1 MAWLSA
7 LIKAIL
13 EWLTAEV
20 KKDTKAG
27 DADDVPEE
35 TKKSWADRIKEQEAK
50 MAEQREK
57 DEQMRRNEMDKRREQ
72 QQKGHRLTANF
83 QKKALRFV
91 DDIEFAF
98 NSIKQHFMKTN
109 TTKFLILF
117 GSSVQNP
124 KEGFML
130 DFLRRNASGPFGLTL
145 IILLVLAFS
154 VWGIGDIFR
163 NYDVGTLARIGD
175 REVDSQEFLF
185 RYNREINRISNE
197 LERFVSNEE
206 ARDSGID
213 IQILT
218 NLLVEK
224 TLNSSADKMKLR
236 PSDKSLTERLKNTNS
251 FRNAFNQF
259 DKNVFNQVLRQN
271 GITEDLFFSM
281 ERDSIAQ
288 AQIYRA
294 LFENLNISKEFN
306 NLIHR
311 FQNEDR
317 SVEYLVLNTNTENVD
332 SYEINNQELLNYYNN
347 NKDNYKSE
355 TKRDFTLLTLLKSE
369 ISSLIEVQED
379 IIKEIYENNVS
390 DYETPEKRTYYVIP
404 FNSSEEV
411 NLALNNFKENTDI
424 NNIIVS
430 RGFSLEDVL
439 QSSLSLEEGLN
450 DAISNKAFEVD
461 KNILAGPVQG
471 PFGPTLIYVTKIESS
486 LKKTFLE
493 VKEKIE
499 QDYKSGETQDK
510 IYEIYNIIED
520 QRAAGLTFE
529 EIALENNLK
538 LSQYSSVNNNGSNF
552 NNSNIDLTLRN
563 SIIETIFDSDIGL
576 EMDPL
581 EDQNGNVVF
590 IRVDNI
596 DEERLLNFD
605 NVQKEVRSDI
615 INQRQKKELEDI
627 SFQYLDDINK
637 NINNLEQISDNLNV
651 AILKRDN
658 LSRYSFDEVFSRSA
672 IEEIFKTNV
681 NKAFRAN
688 VGIGDSIIIGLVTK
702 ISIEEQKESDI
713 EALNQRNEDNLKNEL
728 LIILSE
734 ELQKELSSEVY
745 PERLDFLFETIN
757 TQGSF

>member
-1 MAWLSA
+1 
-7 LIKAIL
+7 
-13 EWLTAEV
+13 
-20 KKDTKAG
+20 
-27 DADDVPEE
+27 
-35 TKKSWADRIKEQEAK
+35 
-50 MAEQREK
+50 
-57 DEQMRRNEMDKRREQ
+57 
-72 QQKGHRLTANF
+72 
-83 QKKALRFV
+83 
-91 DDIEFAF
+91 
-98 NSIKQHFMKTN
+98 
-109 TTKFLILF
+109 
-117 GSSVQNP
+117 
-124 KEGFML
+124 ML
-130 DFLRRNASGPFGLTL
+130 DLLRRNASGPFGLTL

-224 TLNSSADKMKLR
+224 TLNSSADEMKLR
-236 PSDKSLTERLKNTNS
+236 PSDNSLTERLKNTSS

-294 LFENLNISKEFN
+294 LFENLNISKEFS

-317 SVEYLVLNTNTENVD
+317 SVDYLVLNTNTENVD
-332 SYEINNQELLNYYNN
+332 PYEINNQELLSYYNN

-355 TKRDFTLLTLLKSE
+355 SKRDFTLLTLLKSE
-369 ISSLIEVQED
+369 ISSLIEVEEE
-379 IIKEIYENNVS
+379 IIKEIYENNLS

-411 NLALNNFKENTDI
+411 NSALNNFKENTDI

-430 RGFSLEDVL
+430 RGLSLEDVL

-499 QDYKSGETQDK
+499 QDYKSEETQDK
-510 IYEIYNIIED
+510 IYEIYNVIED

-538 LSQYSSVNNNGSNF
+538 LSQYSSVNDNGSNF
-552 NNSNIDLTLRN
+552 SNSDIDLALRN
-563 SIIETIFDSDIGL
+563 LIIETMFDSDIGL

-596 DEERLLNFD
+596 DEETILNFD
-605 NVQKEVRSDI
+605 NIQNEVRSDI
-615 INQRQKKELEDI
+615 INQRQKKDLEDI
-627 SFQYLDDINK
+627 SFQYLNDINN
-637 NINNLEQISDNLNV
+637 NINNLEQIADNLNV

-681 NKAFRAN
+681 NKAFKAN
-688 VGIGDSIIIGLVTK
+688 VGIGDSIIIGMVTK
-702 ISIEEQKESDI
+702 ISIEEQKEADI

>member
-1 MAWLSA
+1 
-7 LIKAIL
+7 
-13 EWLTAEV
+13 
-20 KKDTKAG
+20 
-27 DADDVPEE
+27 
-35 TKKSWADRIKEQEAK
+35 
-50 MAEQREK
+50 
-57 DEQMRRNEMDKRREQ
+57 
-72 QQKGHRLTANF
+72 
-83 QKKALRFV
+83 
-91 DDIEFAF
+91 
-98 NSIKQHFMKTN
+98 
-109 TTKFLILF
+109 
-117 GSSVQNP
+117 
-124 KEGFML
+124 ML
-130 DFLRRNASGPFGLTL
+130 DLLRRNASGPFGLTL

-185 RYNREINRISNE
+185 RYNREISRISNE

-236 PSDKSLTERLKNTNS
+236 PSDNSLTERLKNTNS

-294 LFENLNISKEFN
+294 LFENLNISKEFS
-306 NLIHR
+306 NLIYR

-317 SVEYLVLNTNTENVD
+317 NVEYLVLNTNTGSLD
-332 SYEINNQELLNYYNN
+332 AYEINNQELLSYYNN
-347 NKDNYKSE
+347 NKDNYISE
-355 TKRDFTLLTLLKSE
+355 SKRDFTLLTLLKSE
-369 ISSLIEVQED
+369 LNSLIKVEEG
-379 IIKEIYENNVS
+379 IIKEIYENNLS

-424 NNIIVS
+424 NNIIIS
-430 RGFSLEDVL
+430 RGLSVEDVI
-439 QSSLSLEEGLN
+439 QSSLSSEEGLN
-450 DAISNKAFEVD
+450 EAISNKAFELD
-461 KNILAGPVQG
+461 KNILAGPVPG

-486 LKKTFLE
+486 LKQTFLE

-499 QDYKSGETQDK
+499 NDYKSEETQDK
-510 IYEIYNIIED
+510 IYEIYNVIED

-552 NNSNIDLTLRN
+552 SNSNIDLTLKN

-605 NVQKEVRSDI
+605 SVQNEVRSDI

-627 SFQYLDDINK
+627 SFQHLDDINN
-637 NINNLEQISDNLNV
+637 NINSLEQIADNLNV

-681 NKAFRAN
+681 NKAFKAN
-688 VGIGDSIIIGLVTK
+688 VGIGDSIIIGMVTK
-702 ISIEEQKESDI
+702 ISIQEQKESDL

>member
-1 MAWLSA
+1 
-7 LIKAIL
+7 
-13 EWLTAEV
+13 
-20 KKDTKAG
+20 
-27 DADDVPEE
+27 
-35 TKKSWADRIKEQEAK
+35 
-50 MAEQREK
+50 
-57 DEQMRRNEMDKRREQ
+57 
-72 QQKGHRLTANF
+72 
-83 QKKALRFV
+83 
-91 DDIEFAF
+91 
-98 NSIKQHFMKTN
+98 
-109 TTKFLILF
+109 
-117 GSSVQNP
+117 
-124 KEGFML
+124 ML
-130 DFLRRNASGPFGLTL
+130 DLLRRNASGPFGLTL

-294 LFENLNISKEFN
+294 LFENLNISKEFS

-317 SVEYLVLNTNTENVD
+317 SVEYIVLNTNTENVD

-355 TKRDFTLLTLLKSE
+355 SKRDFTLLTLLKSE

-411 NLALNNFKENTDI
+411 NLALSNFKENTDI

-430 RGFSLEDVL
+430 RGLSLEDVL

-499 QDYKSGETQDK
+499 QDYKSEETQDK

-552 NNSNIDLTLRN
+552 SNSNIDLTLRN

-627 SFQYLDDINK
+627 SFQYLDDINN

-672 IEEIFKTNV
+672 VEEIFKTNV
-681 NKAFRAN
+681 NKAFKAN

-713 EALNQRNEDNLKNEL
+713 EVLNQRNEDNLKNEL

>member
-1 MAWLSA
+1 
-7 LIKAIL
+7 
-13 EWLTAEV
+13 
-20 KKDTKAG
+20 
-27 DADDVPEE
+27 
-35 TKKSWADRIKEQEAK
+35 
-50 MAEQREK
+50 
-57 DEQMRRNEMDKRREQ
+57 
-72 QQKGHRLTANF
+72 
-83 QKKALRFV
+83 
-91 DDIEFAF
+91 
-98 NSIKQHFMKTN
+98 
-109 TTKFLILF
+109 
-117 GSSVQNP
+117 
-124 KEGFML
+124 ML
-130 DFLRRNASGPFGLTL
+130 DLLRRNASGPFGLTL

-224 TLNSSADKMKLR
+224 TLNSSADEMKLR
-236 PSDKSLTERLKNTNS
+236 PSDNSLTERLKNTSS

-294 LFENLNISKEFN
+294 LFENLNISKEFS

-317 SVEYLVLNTNTENVD
+317 SVDYLVLNTNTENVD
-332 SYEINNQELLNYYNN
+332 PYEINNQELLNYYNN

-355 TKRDFTLLTLLKSE
+355 SKRDFTLLTLLKSE
-369 ISSLIEVQED
+369 ISSLIEVEEE
-379 IIKEIYENNVS
+379 IIKEIYENNLS

-411 NLALNNFKENTDI
+411 NSALNNFKENTDI

-430 RGFSLEDVL
+430 RGLSVEDVL
-439 QSSLSLEEGLN
+439 QSSISLEEGLN
-450 DAISNKAFEVD
+450 EAISNKAFEVD

-499 QDYKSGETQDK
+499 QDYKSEETQDK
-510 IYEIYNIIED
+510 IYEIYNVIED

-538 LSQYSSVNNNGSNF
+538 LSQYSSVNDNGSNF
-552 NNSNIDLTLRN
+552 SNSDIDLALRN
-563 SIIETIFDSDIGL
+563 LIIETIFDSDIGL

-596 DEERLLNFD
+596 DEETILNFD
-605 NVQKEVRSDI
+605 NVQNEVRSDI
-615 INQRQKKELEDI
+615 INQRKKKDLEDI
-627 SFQYLDDINK
+627 SFQYLNDINN
-637 NINNLEQISDNLNV
+637 NINNLEQIADNLNV

-681 NKAFRAN
+681 NKAFKAN
-688 VGIGDSIIIGLVTK
+688 VGIGDSIIIGMVTK
-702 ISIEEQKESDI
+702 ISIEEQKEADI

>member
-1 MAWLSA
+1 
-7 LIKAIL
+7 
-13 EWLTAEV
+13 
-20 KKDTKAG
+20 
-27 DADDVPEE
+27 
-35 TKKSWADRIKEQEAK
+35 
-50 MAEQREK
+50 
-57 DEQMRRNEMDKRREQ
+57 
-72 QQKGHRLTANF
+72 
-83 QKKALRFV
+83 
-91 DDIEFAF
+91 
-98 NSIKQHFMKTN
+98 
-109 TTKFLILF
+109 
-117 GSSVQNP
+117 
-124 KEGFML
+124 ML
-130 DFLRRNASGPFGLTL
+130 DLLRRNASGPFGLTL

-224 TLNSSADKMKLR
+224 TLNSSADEMKLR
-236 PSDKSLTERLKNTNS
+236 PSDNSLTERLKNTSS

-294 LFENLNISKEFN
+294 LFENLNISKEFS

-317 SVEYLVLNTNTENVD
+317 SVDYIVLNTNTENVD
-332 SYEINNQELLNYYNN
+332 PYEINNQELLNYYNN

-355 TKRDFTLLTLLKSE
+355 SKRDFTLLTLLKSE
-369 ISSLIEVQED
+369 ISSLIEVEEE
-379 IIKEIYENNVS
+379 IIKEIYENNLS

-411 NLALNNFKENTDI
+411 NSALNNFKENTDI
-424 NNIIVS
+424 SNIIVS
-430 RGFSLEDVL
+430 RGLSVEDVL
-439 QSSLSLEEGLN
+439 QSSISLEEGLN
-450 DAISNKAFEVD
+450 EAISNKAFEVD

-499 QDYKSGETQDK
+499 QDYKSEETQDK
-510 IYEIYNIIED
+510 IYEIYNVIED

-538 LSQYSSVNNNGSNF
+538 LSQYSSVNDNGSNF
-552 NNSNIDLTLRN
+552 SNSDIDLALRN
-563 SIIETIFDSDIGL
+563 LIIETIFDSDIGL

-596 DEERLLNFD
+596 DEETILNFD
-605 NVQKEVRSDI
+605 NVQNEVRSDI
-615 INQRQKKELEDI
+615 INQRQKKDLEDI
-627 SFQYLDDINK
+627 SFQYLNDINN
-637 NINNLEQISDNLNV
+637 NINNLEQIADNLNV

-681 NKAFRAN
+681 NKAFKAN
-688 VGIGDSIIIGLVTK
+688 VGIGDSIIIGMVTK
-702 ISIEEQKESDI
+702 ISIEEQKEADI

>member
-1 MAWLSA
+1 
-7 LIKAIL
+7 
-13 EWLTAEV
+13 
-20 KKDTKAG
+20 
-27 DADDVPEE
+27 
-35 TKKSWADRIKEQEAK
+35 
-50 MAEQREK
+50 
-57 DEQMRRNEMDKRREQ
+57 
-72 QQKGHRLTANF
+72 
-83 QKKALRFV
+83 
-91 DDIEFAF
+91 
-98 NSIKQHFMKTN
+98 
-109 TTKFLILF
+109 
-117 GSSVQNP
+117 
-124 KEGFML
+124 ML
-130 DFLRRNASGPFGLTL
+130 DLLRRNASGPFGLTL

-224 TLNSSADKMKLR
+224 TLNSSADEMKLR
-236 PSDKSLTERLKNTNS
+236 PSDNSLTERLKNTSS

-294 LFENLNISKEFN
+294 LFENLNISKEFS

-317 SVEYLVLNTNTENVD
+317 SVDYLVLNTNTENVD
-332 SYEINNQELLNYYNN
+332 PYEINNQELLSYYNN

-355 TKRDFTLLTLLKSE
+355 SKRDFTLLTLLKSE
-369 ISSLIEVQED
+369 ISSLIEVEEE
-379 IIKEIYENNVS
+379 IIKEIYENNLS

-411 NLALNNFKENTDI
+411 NSALNNFKENTDI
-424 NNIIVS
+424 NNIIFS
-430 RGFSLEDVL
+430 RGLSVEDVL
-439 QSSLSLEEGLN
+439 QSSISLEEGLN
-450 DAISNKAFEVD
+450 EAISNKAFEVD

-499 QDYKSGETQDK
+499 QDYKSEETQDK
-510 IYEIYNIIED
+510 IYEIYNVIED

-538 LSQYSSVNNNGSNF
+538 LSQYSSVNDNGSNF
-552 NNSNIDLTLRN
+552 SNSDIDLALRN
-563 SIIETIFDSDIGL
+563 LIIETIFDSDIGL

-596 DEERLLNFD
+596 DEETILNFD
-605 NVQKEVRSDI
+605 NVQNEVRSDI
-615 INQRQKKELEDI
+615 INQRKKKDLEDI
-627 SFQYLDDINK
+627 SFQYLNDINN
-637 NINNLEQISDNLNV
+637 NINNLEQIADNLNV

-681 NKAFRAN
+681 NKAFKAN
-688 VGIGDSIIIGLVTK
+688 VGIGDSIIIGMVTK
-702 ISIEEQKESDI
+702 ISIEEQKEADI
-713 EALNQRNEDNLKNEL
+713 EALNQRNEENLKNEL

>member
-1 MAWLSA
+1 
-7 LIKAIL
+7 
-13 EWLTAEV
+13 
-20 KKDTKAG
+20 
-27 DADDVPEE
+27 
-35 TKKSWADRIKEQEAK
+35 
-50 MAEQREK
+50 
-57 DEQMRRNEMDKRREQ
+57 
-72 QQKGHRLTANF
+72 
-83 QKKALRFV
+83 
-91 DDIEFAF
+91 
-98 NSIKQHFMKTN
+98 
-109 TTKFLILF
+109 
-117 GSSVQNP
+117 
-124 KEGFML
+124 ML
-130 DFLRRNASGPFGLTL
+130 DLLRRNASGPFGLTL

-236 PSDKSLTERLKNTNS
+236 PSDSSLTERLKNTNS

-294 LFENLNISKEFN
+294 LFENLNISKEFS

-317 SVEYLVLNTNTENVD
+317 NVEYLVLNTNTENVD

-369 ISSLIEVQED
+369 ISSLIEVEED

-430 RGFSLEDVL
+430 RGLSLEDVL

-450 DAISNKAFEVD
+450 DAISNKAFKVD

-471 PFGPTLIYVTKIESS
+471 PFGPTLIYVTNIESS
-486 LKKTFLE
+486 LKKTFFE

-499 QDYKSGETQDK
+499 QDYKSEATQDK

-529 EIALENNLK
+529 EIAVENNLK

-552 NNSNIDLTLRN
+552 SNSNIDLTLRN
-563 SIIETIFDSDIGL
+563 LILETIFDSDIGL

-605 NVQKEVRSDI
+605 NVQNEVRSDI
-615 INQRQKKELEDI
+615 INQRQKKELEDK
-627 SFQYLDDINK
+627 SLQYLDDINNK
-637 NINNLEQISDNLNV
+637 INNLEQISDNLNV

-658 LSRYSFDEVFSRSA
+658 LNRYSFDEVFSRSA

-702 ISIEEQKESDI
+702 ISIQEQKESDI
-713 EALNQRNEDNLKNEL
+713 EDLNQRNEDNLKNEL

>member
-1 MAWLSA
+1 
-7 LIKAIL
+7 
-13 EWLTAEV
+13 
-20 KKDTKAG
+20 
-27 DADDVPEE
+27 
-35 TKKSWADRIKEQEAK
+35 
-50 MAEQREK
+50 
-57 DEQMRRNEMDKRREQ
+57 
-72 QQKGHRLTANF
+72 
-83 QKKALRFV
+83 
-91 DDIEFAF
+91 
-98 NSIKQHFMKTN
+98 
-109 TTKFLILF
+109 
-117 GSSVQNP
+117 
-124 KEGFML
+124 ML
-130 DFLRRNASGPFGLTL
+130 DLLRRNASGPFGLTL

-294 LFENLNISKEFN
+294 LFENLNISKEFS

-317 SVEYLVLNTNTENVD
+317 NVEYIVLNTNTENID

-355 TKRDFTLLTLLKSE
+355 SKRDFTLLTLLKSE

-411 NLALNNFKENTDI
+411 NLALSNFKENTDI

-430 RGFSLEDVL
+430 RGLSIEDVL

-552 NNSNIDLTLRN
+552 SNSNIDLTLRN

-672 IEEIFKTNV
+672 VEEIFKTNV
-681 NKAFRAN
+681 NKAFKAN

-713 EALNQRNEDNLKNEL
+713 ETLNKRNEDNLKNEL
-728 LIILSE
+728 LIILTE

>member
-1 MAWLSA
+1 
-7 LIKAIL
+7 
-13 EWLTAEV
+13 
-20 KKDTKAG
+20 
-27 DADDVPEE
+27 
-35 TKKSWADRIKEQEAK
+35 
-50 MAEQREK
+50 
-57 DEQMRRNEMDKRREQ
+57 
-72 QQKGHRLTANF
+72 
-83 QKKALRFV
+83 
-91 DDIEFAF
+91 
-98 NSIKQHFMKTN
+98 
-109 TTKFLILF
+109 
-117 GSSVQNP
+117 
-124 KEGFML
+124 ML
-130 DFLRRNASGPFGLTL
+130 DLLRRNASGPFGLTL

-294 LFENLNISKEFN
+294 LFENLNISKEFS

-317 SVEYLVLNTNTENVD
+317 NVEYIVLNTNTENID
-332 SYEINNQELLNYYNN
+332 PYEINNQELLNYYNN

-355 TKRDFTLLTLLKSE
+355 SKRDFTLLSLLKSE
-369 ISSLIEVQED
+369 ISSLIEVEEE
-379 IIKEIYENNVS
+379 IIKEIYENNLS

-411 NLALNNFKENTDI
+411 NSALNNFKENTDI
-424 NNIIVS
+424 NNIIFS
-430 RGFSLEDVL
+430 RGLSVEDVL
-439 QSSLSLEEGLN
+439 QSSISLEEGLN
-450 DAISNKAFEVD
+450 EAISNKAFEVD

-499 QDYKSGETQDK
+499 QDYKSEETQDK
-510 IYEIYNIIED
+510 IYEIYNVIED

-538 LSQYSSVNNNGSNF
+538 LSQYSSVNDNGSNF
-552 NNSNIDLTLRN
+552 SNSGIDLALRN
-563 SIIETIFDSDIGL
+563 LIIETIFDSDIGL

-596 DEERLLNFD
+596 DEETILNFD
-605 NVQKEVRSDI
+605 NVQNEVRSDI
-615 INQRQKKELEDI
+615 INQRQKKDLEDI
-627 SFQYLDDINK
+627 SFQYLNDINN
-637 NINNLEQISDNLNV
+637 NINNLEQIADNLNV

-681 NKAFRAN
+681 NKAFKAN
-688 VGIGDSIIIGLVTK
+688 VGIGDSIIIGMVTK
-702 ISIEEQKESDI
+702 ISIEEQKEADI

>member
-1 MAWLSA
+1 
-7 LIKAIL
+7 
-13 EWLTAEV
+13 
-20 KKDTKAG
+20 
-27 DADDVPEE
+27 
-35 TKKSWADRIKEQEAK
+35 
-50 MAEQREK
+50 
-57 DEQMRRNEMDKRREQ
+57 
-72 QQKGHRLTANF
+72 
-83 QKKALRFV
+83 
-91 DDIEFAF
+91 
-98 NSIKQHFMKTN
+98 
-109 TTKFLILF
+109 
-117 GSSVQNP
+117 
-124 KEGFML
+124 ML
-130 DFLRRNASGPFGLTL
+130 DLLRRNASGPFGLTL

-224 TLNSSADKMKLR
+224 TLNSSADEMKLR
-236 PSDKSLTERLKNTNS
+236 PSDNSLTERLKNTSS

-294 LFENLNISKEFN
+294 LFENLNISKEFS

-317 SVEYLVLNTNTENVD
+317 SVDYLVLNTNTKNVD
-332 SYEINNQELLNYYNN
+332 PYEINDQELLSYYNN

-355 TKRDFTLLTLLKSE
+355 SKRDFTLLTLLKSE
-369 ISSLIEVQED
+369 ISSLIEVEEE
-379 IIKEIYENNVS
+379 IIKEIYENNLS

-411 NLALNNFKENTDI
+411 NSALNNFKENTDI
-424 NNIIVS
+424 NNIIFS
-430 RGFSLEDVL
+430 RGLSVEDVL
-439 QSSLSLEEGLN
+439 QSSISLEEGLN
-450 DAISNKAFEVD
+450 EAISNKAFEVD

-499 QDYKSGETQDK
+499 QDYKSEETQDK
-510 IYEIYNIIED
+510 IYEIYNVIED

-538 LSQYSSVNNNGSNF
+538 LSQYSSVNDNGSNF
-552 NNSNIDLTLRN
+552 SNSDIDLALRN
-563 SIIETIFDSDIGL
+563 LIIETIFDSDIGL

-596 DEERLLNFD
+596 DEETILNFD
-605 NVQKEVRSDI
+605 NVQNEVRSDI
-615 INQRQKKELEDI
+615 INQRQKKDLEDI
-627 SFQYLDDINK
+627 SFQYLNDINN
-637 NINNLEQISDNLNV
+637 NINNLEQIADNLNV

-681 NKAFRAN
+681 NKAFKAN
-688 VGIGDSIIIGLVTK
+688 VGIGDSIIIGMVTK
-702 ISIEEQKESDI
+702 ISIEEQKEADI

>member
-1 MAWLSA
+1 
-7 LIKAIL
+7 
-13 EWLTAEV
+13 
-20 KKDTKAG
+20 
-27 DADDVPEE
+27 
-35 TKKSWADRIKEQEAK
+35 
-50 MAEQREK
+50 
-57 DEQMRRNEMDKRREQ
+57 
-72 QQKGHRLTANF
+72 
-83 QKKALRFV
+83 
-91 DDIEFAF
+91 
-98 NSIKQHFMKTN
+98 
-109 TTKFLILF
+109 
-117 GSSVQNP
+117 
-124 KEGFML
+124 ML
-130 DFLRRNASGPFGLTL
+130 DLLRRNASGPFGLTL

-185 RYNREINRISNE
+185 RYNREITRISNE

-236 PSDKSLTERLKNTNS
+236 PSDNSLTERLKNTNS

-294 LFENLNISKEFN
+294 LFENLNISKEFS
-306 NLIHR
+306 NLIYR

-317 SVEYLVLNTNTENVD
+317 NVEYLVLNTNTESLD
-332 SYEINNQELLNYYNN
+332 AYEINNQELLSYYNN
-347 NKDNYKSE
+347 NKDNYISE
-355 TKRDFTLLTLLKSE
+355 SKRDFTLLTLLKSE
-369 ISSLIEVQED
+369 LNSLIKVEEG
-379 IIKEIYENNVS
+379 IIKEIYENNLS

-424 NNIIVS
+424 NNIIIS
-430 RGFSLEDVL
+430 RGLSVEDVI
-439 QSSLSLEEGLN
+439 QSSLSSEEGLN
-450 DAISNKAFEVD
+450 EAISNKAFELD
-461 KNILAGPVQG
+461 KNILAGPVPG

-486 LKKTFLE
+486 LKQTFLE

-499 QDYKSGETQDK
+499 NDYKSEETQDK
-510 IYEIYNIIED
+510 IYEIYNVIED

-552 NNSNIDLTLRN
+552 SNSNIDLTLKN

-605 NVQKEVRSDI
+605 SVQNEVRSDI

-627 SFQYLDDINK
+627 SFQHLDDINN
-637 NINNLEQISDNLNV
+637 NINSLEQIADNLNV

-681 NKAFRAN
+681 NKAFKAN
-688 VGIGDSIIIGLVTK
+688 VGIGDSIIIGMVTK
-702 ISIEEQKESDI
+702 ISIQEQKESDL

>member
-1 MAWLSA
+1 
-7 LIKAIL
+7 
-13 EWLTAEV
+13 
-20 KKDTKAG
+20 
-27 DADDVPEE
+27 
-35 TKKSWADRIKEQEAK
+35 
-50 MAEQREK
+50 
-57 DEQMRRNEMDKRREQ
+57 
-72 QQKGHRLTANF
+72 
-83 QKKALRFV
+83 
-91 DDIEFAF
+91 
-98 NSIKQHFMKTN
+98 
-109 TTKFLILF
+109 
-117 GSSVQNP
+117 
-124 KEGFML
+124 ML
-130 DFLRRNASGPFGLTL
+130 DLLRRNASGPFGLTL

-224 TLNSSADKMKLR
+224 TLNSSADEMKLR
-236 PSDKSLTERLKNTNS
+236 PSDNSLTERLKNTSS

-294 LFENLNISKEFN
+294 LFENLNISKEFS

-317 SVEYLVLNTNTENVD
+317 SVDYLVLNTNTENVD
-332 SYEINNQELLNYYNN
+332 PYEINNQELLSYYNS

-355 TKRDFTLLTLLKSE
+355 SKRDFTLLTLLKSE
-369 ISSLIEVQED
+369 ISSLIEVEEE
-379 IIKEIYENNVS
+379 IIKEIYENNLS

-411 NLALNNFKENTDI
+411 NSALNNFKENTDI

-430 RGFSLEDVL
+430 RGLSVEDVL
-439 QSSLSLEEGLN
+439 QSSISLEEGLN
-450 DAISNKAFEVD
+450 EAISNKAFEVD

-499 QDYKSGETQDK
+499 QDYKSEETQDK

-538 LSQYSSVNNNGSNF
+538 LSQYSSVNDNGSNF
-552 NNSNIDLTLRN
+552 SNSDIDLALRN
-563 SIIETIFDSDIGL
+563 LIIETIFDSDIGL

-596 DEERLLNFD
+596 DEETILNFD
-605 NVQKEVRSDI
+605 NVQNEVRSDI
-615 INQRQKKELEDI
+615 INQRQKKDLEDI
-627 SFQYLDDINK
+627 SFQYLNDINN
-637 NINNLEQISDNLNV
+637 NINNLEQIADNLNV

-681 NKAFRAN
+681 NKAFKAN
-688 VGIGDSIIIGLVTK
+688 VGIGDSIIIGMVTK
-702 ISIEEQKESDI
+702 ISIEEQKEADI

>member
-1 MAWLSA
+1 
-7 LIKAIL
+7 
-13 EWLTAEV
+13 
-20 KKDTKAG
+20 
-27 DADDVPEE
+27 
-35 TKKSWADRIKEQEAK
+35 
-50 MAEQREK
+50 
-57 DEQMRRNEMDKRREQ
+57 
-72 QQKGHRLTANF
+72 
-83 QKKALRFV
+83 
-91 DDIEFAF
+91 
-98 NSIKQHFMKTN
+98 
-109 TTKFLILF
+109 
-117 GSSVQNP
+117 
-124 KEGFML
+124 ML
-130 DFLRRNASGPFGLTL
+130 DLLRRNASGPFGLTL

-197 LERFVSNEE
+197 LERFVSTEE

-236 PSDKSLTERLKNTNS
+236 PSDNSLTERLKNTNS

-271 GITEDLFFSM
+271 GITEDLFFTM

-294 LFENLNISKEFN
+294 LFENLNISKEFS

-317 SVEYLVLNTNTENVD
+317 SVEYIVLNTNTENVD

-355 TKRDFTLLTLLKSE
+355 SKRDFTLLTLLKSE

-411 NLALNNFKENTDI
+411 NLALSNFKENTDI

-430 RGFSLEDVL
+430 RGLSLEDVL

-499 QDYKSGETQDK
+499 QDYKSEETQDK

-552 NNSNIDLTLRN
+552 SNSNIDLTLRN

-627 SFQYLDDINK
+627 SFQYLDDINN

-672 IEEIFKTNV
+672 VEEIFKTNV
-681 NKAFRAN
+681 NKAFKAN

>member
-1 MAWLSA
+1 
-7 LIKAIL
+7 
-13 EWLTAEV
+13 
-20 KKDTKAG
+20 
-27 DADDVPEE
+27 
-35 TKKSWADRIKEQEAK
+35 
-50 MAEQREK
+50 
-57 DEQMRRNEMDKRREQ
+57 
-72 QQKGHRLTANF
+72 
-83 QKKALRFV
+83 
-91 DDIEFAF
+91 
-98 NSIKQHFMKTN
+98 
-109 TTKFLILF
+109 
-117 GSSVQNP
+117 
-124 KEGFML
+124 ML
-130 DFLRRNASGPFGLTL
+130 DLLRRNASGPFGLTL

-271 GITEDLFFSM
+271 GITEDLFFTM

-294 LFENLNISKEFN
+294 LFENLNISKEFS

-355 TKRDFTLLTLLKSE
+355 SKRDFTLLTLLKSE

-411 NLALNNFKENTDI
+411 NLALSNFKENTDI

-430 RGFSLEDVL
+430 RGLSLEDVL

-499 QDYKSGETQDK
+499 QDYKSEETQDK

-552 NNSNIDLTLRN
+552 SNSNIDLTLRN

-627 SFQYLDDINK
+627 SFQYIDDINN

-672 IEEIFKTNV
+672 VEEIFKTNV
-681 NKAFRAN
+681 NKAFKAN

>member
-1 MAWLSA
+1 
-7 LIKAIL
+7 
-13 EWLTAEV
+13 
-20 KKDTKAG
+20 
-27 DADDVPEE
+27 
-35 TKKSWADRIKEQEAK
+35 
-50 MAEQREK
+50 
-57 DEQMRRNEMDKRREQ
+57 
-72 QQKGHRLTANF
+72 
-83 QKKALRFV
+83 
-91 DDIEFAF
+91 
-98 NSIKQHFMKTN
+98 
-109 TTKFLILF
+109 
-117 GSSVQNP
+117 
-124 KEGFML
+124 ML
-130 DFLRRNASGPFGLTL
+130 DLLRRNASGPFGLTL

-224 TLNSSADKMKLR
+224 TLNSSADEMKLR
-236 PSDKSLTERLKNTNS
+236 PSDNSLTERLKNTSS

-294 LFENLNISKEFN
+294 LFENLNISKEFS

-317 SVEYLVLNTNTENVD
+317 SVDYLVLNTNTENVD
-332 SYEINNQELLNYYNN
+332 PYEINNQELLSYYNN

-355 TKRDFTLLTLLKSE
+355 SKRDFTLLTLLKSE
-369 ISSLIEVQED
+369 ISSLIEVEEE
-379 IIKEIYENNVS
+379 IIKEIYENNLS

-411 NLALNNFKENTDI
+411 NSALNNFKENTDI
-424 NNIIVS
+424 SNIIVS
-430 RGFSLEDVL
+430 RGLSVEDVL
-439 QSSLSLEEGLN
+439 QSSISLEEGLN
-450 DAISNKAFEVD
+450 EAISNKAFEVD

-499 QDYKSGETQDK
+499 QDYKSEETQDK
-510 IYEIYNIIED
+510 IYEIYNVIED

-538 LSQYSSVNNNGSNF
+538 LSQYSSVNDNGSNF
-552 NNSNIDLTLRN
+552 SNSDIDLALRN
-563 SIIETIFDSDIGL
+563 LIIETIFDSDIGL

-596 DEERLLNFD
+596 DEETILNFD
-605 NVQKEVRSDI
+605 NVQNEVRSDI
-615 INQRQKKELEDI
+615 INQRQKKDLEDI
-627 SFQYLDDINK
+627 SFQYLNDINN
-637 NINNLEQISDNLNV
+637 NINNLEQIADNLNV

-681 NKAFRAN
+681 NKAFKAN
-688 VGIGDSIIIGLVTK
+688 VGIGDSIIIGMVTK
-702 ISIEEQKESDI
+702 ISIEEQKEADI
-713 EALNQRNEDNLKNEL
+713 EALNQRNEENLKNEL

>member
-1 MAWLSA
+1 
-7 LIKAIL
+7 
-13 EWLTAEV
+13 
-20 KKDTKAG
+20 
-27 DADDVPEE
+27 
-35 TKKSWADRIKEQEAK
+35 
-50 MAEQREK
+50 
-57 DEQMRRNEMDKRREQ
+57 
-72 QQKGHRLTANF
+72 
-83 QKKALRFV
+83 
-91 DDIEFAF
+91 
-98 NSIKQHFMKTN
+98 
-109 TTKFLILF
+109 
-117 GSSVQNP
+117 
-124 KEGFML
+124 ML
-130 DFLRRNASGPFGLTL
+130 DLLRRNASGPFGLTL

-224 TLNSSADKMKLR
+224 TLNSSADEMKLR
-236 PSDKSLTERLKNTNS
+236 PSDNSLTERLKNTSS

-294 LFENLNISKEFN
+294 LFENLNISKEFS

-317 SVEYLVLNTNTENVD
+317 SVDYLVLNTNTENVD
-332 SYEINNQELLNYYNN
+332 PYEINNQELLSYYNN

-355 TKRDFTLLTLLKSE
+355 SKRDFTLLTLLKSE
-369 ISSLIEVQED
+369 ISSLIEVEEE
-379 IIKEIYENNVS
+379 IIKEIYENNLS

-411 NLALNNFKENTDI
+411 NSALNNFKENTDI
-424 NNIIVS
+424 SNIIVS
-430 RGFSLEDVL
+430 RGLSVEDVL
-439 QSSLSLEEGLN
+439 QSSISLEEGLN
-450 DAISNKAFEVD
+450 EAISNKAFEVD

-499 QDYKSGETQDK
+499 QDYKSEETQDK
-510 IYEIYNIIED
+510 IYEIYNVIED

-538 LSQYSSVNNNGSNF
+538 LSQYSSVNDNGSNF
-552 NNSNIDLTLRN
+552 SNSDIDLALRN
-563 SIIETIFDSDIGL
+563 LIIETIFDSDIGL

-596 DEERLLNFD
+596 DEETILNFD
-605 NVQKEVRSDI
+605 NVQNEVRSDI
-615 INQRQKKELEDI
+615 INQRQKKDLEDI
-627 SFQYLDDINK
+627 SFQYLNDINN
-637 NINNLEQISDNLNV
+637 NINNLEQIADNLNV

-681 NKAFRAN
+681 NKAFKAN
-688 VGIGDSIIIGLVTK
+688 VGIGDSIIIGMVTK
-702 ISIEEQKESDI
+702 ISIEEQKEADI

-728 LIILSE
+728 LIILTE

>member
-1 MAWLSA
+1 
-7 LIKAIL
+7 
-13 EWLTAEV
+13 
-20 KKDTKAG
+20 
-27 DADDVPEE
+27 
-35 TKKSWADRIKEQEAK
+35 
-50 MAEQREK
+50 
-57 DEQMRRNEMDKRREQ
+57 
-72 QQKGHRLTANF
+72 
-83 QKKALRFV
+83 
-91 DDIEFAF
+91 
-98 NSIKQHFMKTN
+98 
-109 TTKFLILF
+109 
-117 GSSVQNP
+117 
-124 KEGFML
+124 ML
-130 DFLRRNASGPFGLTL
+130 DLLRRNASGPFGLTL

-236 PSDKSLTERLKNTNS
+236 PSDNSLTERLKNTNS

-294 LFENLNISKEFN
+294 LFENLNISKEFS

-317 SVEYLVLNTNTENVD
+317 SVEYIVLNTNTENVD

-355 TKRDFTLLTLLKSE
+355 SKRDFTLLTLLKAE

-411 NLALNNFKENTDI
+411 NLALSNFKENTDI

-430 RGFSLEDVL
+430 RGLSLEDVL

-450 DAISNKAFEVD
+450 DVISNKAFEVD

-499 QDYKSGETQDK
+499 QDYKSEETQDK

-552 NNSNIDLTLRN
+552 SNSNIDLTLRN

-627 SFQYLDDINK
+627 SFQYIDDINN

-672 IEEIFKTNV
+672 VEEIFKTNV
-681 NKAFRAN
+681 NKAFKAN

-728 LIILSE
+728 LIILTE

>member
-1 MAWLSA
+1 
-7 LIKAIL
+7 
-13 EWLTAEV
+13 
-20 KKDTKAG
+20 
-27 DADDVPEE
+27 
-35 TKKSWADRIKEQEAK
+35 
-50 MAEQREK
+50 
-57 DEQMRRNEMDKRREQ
+57 
-72 QQKGHRLTANF
+72 
-83 QKKALRFV
+83 
-91 DDIEFAF
+91 
-98 NSIKQHFMKTN
+98 
-109 TTKFLILF
+109 
-117 GSSVQNP
+117 
-124 KEGFML
+124 ML
-130 DFLRRNASGPFGLTL
+130 DLLRRNASGPFGLTL

-294 LFENLNISKEFN
+294 LFENLNISKEFS

-317 SVEYLVLNTNTENVD
+317 NAEYIVLNTNTENVD

-355 TKRDFTLLTLLKSE
+355 SKRDFTLLTLLKSE

-411 NLALNNFKENTDI
+411 NLALSNFKENTDI

-430 RGFSLEDVL
+430 RGLLIEDVL

-538 LSQYSSVNNNGSNF
+538 LSQYSSVNDNGSNF
-552 NNSNIDLTLRN
+552 SNSDIDLALRN
-563 SIIETIFDSDIGL
+563 LIIETIFDSDIGL

-596 DEERLLNFD
+596 DEETILNFD
-605 NVQKEVRSDI
+605 NVQNEVRSDI
-615 INQRQKKELEDI
+615 INQRQKKDLEDI
-627 SFQYLDDINK
+627 SFQYLNDINN
-637 NINNLEQISDNLNV
+637 NINNLEQIADNLNV

-681 NKAFRAN
+681 NKAFKAN
-688 VGIGDSIIIGLVTK
+688 VGIGDSIIIGMVTK
-702 ISIEEQKESDI
+702 ISIEEQKEADI

>member
-1 MAWLSA
+1 
-7 LIKAIL
+7 
-13 EWLTAEV
+13 
-20 KKDTKAG
+20 
-27 DADDVPEE
+27 
-35 TKKSWADRIKEQEAK
+35 
-50 MAEQREK
+50 
-57 DEQMRRNEMDKRREQ
+57 
-72 QQKGHRLTANF
+72 
-83 QKKALRFV
+83 
-91 DDIEFAF
+91 
-98 NSIKQHFMKTN
+98 
-109 TTKFLILF
+109 
-117 GSSVQNP
+117 
-124 KEGFML
+124 ML
-130 DFLRRNASGPFGLTL
+130 DLLRRNASGPFGLTL

-175 REVDSQEFLF
+175 RELDSQEFLF

-224 TLNSSADKMKLR
+224 TLNSSADEMKLR
-236 PSDKSLTERLKNTNS
+236 PSDNSLTERLKNTSS

-294 LFENLNISKEFN
+294 LFENLNISKEFS

-317 SVEYLVLNTNTENVD
+317 SVDYLVLNTNTENVD
-332 SYEINNQELLNYYNN
+332 PYEINNQELLSYYNN

-355 TKRDFTLLTLLKSE
+355 SKRDFTLLTLLKSE
-369 ISSLIEVQED
+369 ISSLIEVEEE
-379 IIKEIYENNVS
+379 IIKEIYENNLS

-404 FNSSEEV
+404 FNSSEEA
-411 NLALNNFKENTDI
+411 NSALNNFKENTDI

-430 RGFSLEDVL
+430 RGLSVEDVL
-439 QSSLSLEEGLN
+439 QSSISLEEGLN
-450 DAISNKAFEVD
+450 EAISNKAFEVD
-461 KNILAGPVQG
+461 KNTLAGPVQG

-499 QDYKSGETQDK
+499 QDYKSEETQDK
-510 IYEIYNIIED
+510 IYEIYNVIED

-538 LSQYSSVNNNGSNF
+538 LSQYSSVNDNGSNF
-552 NNSNIDLTLRN
+552 SNSDIDLALRN
-563 SIIETIFDSDIGL
+563 LIIETIFDSDIGL

-590 IRVDNI
+590 IRIDNI
-596 DEERLLNFD
+596 DEETILNFD
-605 NVQKEVRSDI
+605 NVQNEVRSDI
-615 INQRQKKELEDI
+615 INQRQKKDLEDI
-627 SFQYLDDINK
+627 SFQYLNNINN
-637 NINNLEQISDNLNV
+637 NINNLEQIADNLNV

-681 NKAFRAN
+681 NKAFKAN
-688 VGIGDSIIIGLVTK
+688 VGIGDSIIIGIVTK
-702 ISIEEQKESDI
+702 ISIEEQKEADI

>member
-1 MAWLSA
+1 
-7 LIKAIL
+7 
-13 EWLTAEV
+13 
-20 KKDTKAG
+20 
-27 DADDVPEE
+27 
-35 TKKSWADRIKEQEAK
+35 
-50 MAEQREK
+50 
-57 DEQMRRNEMDKRREQ
+57 
-72 QQKGHRLTANF
+72 
-83 QKKALRFV
+83 
-91 DDIEFAF
+91 
-98 NSIKQHFMKTN
+98 
-109 TTKFLILF
+109 
-117 GSSVQNP
+117 
-124 KEGFML
+124 ML
-130 DFLRRNASGPFGLTL
+130 DLLRRNASGPFGLTL

-294 LFENLNISKEFN
+294 LFENLNISKEFS

-317 SVEYLVLNTNTENVD
+317 NVEYIVLNTNTENID

-355 TKRDFTLLTLLKSE
+355 SKRDFTLLTLLKSE

-411 NLALNNFKENTDI
+411 NLALSNFKENTDI

-430 RGFSLEDVL
+430 RGLSIEDVL

-552 NNSNIDLTLRN
+552 SNPNIDLTLRN

-672 IEEIFKTNV
+672 VEEIFKTNV
-681 NKAFRAN
+681 NKAFKAN

-713 EALNQRNEDNLKNEL
+713 ETLNKRNEDNLKNEL
-728 LIILSE
+728 LIILTE

>member
-1 MAWLSA
+1 
-7 LIKAIL
+7 
-13 EWLTAEV
+13 
-20 KKDTKAG
+20 
-27 DADDVPEE
+27 
-35 TKKSWADRIKEQEAK
+35 
-50 MAEQREK
+50 
-57 DEQMRRNEMDKRREQ
+57 
-72 QQKGHRLTANF
+72 
-83 QKKALRFV
+83 
-91 DDIEFAF
+91 
-98 NSIKQHFMKTN
+98 
-109 TTKFLILF
+109 
-117 GSSVQNP
+117 
-124 KEGFML
+124 ML
-130 DFLRRNASGPFGLTL
+130 DLLRRNASGPFGLTL

-294 LFENLNISKEFN
+294 LFENLNISKEFS

-317 SVEYLVLNTNTENVD
+317 SVDYLVLNTNTENVD
-332 SYEINNQELLNYYNN
+332 PYEINNQELLSYYNN

-355 TKRDFTLLTLLKSE
+355 SKRDFTLLTLLKSE
-369 ISSLIEVQED
+369 ISSLIEVEEE
-379 IIKEIYENNVS
+379 IIKEIYENNLS

-411 NLALNNFKENTDI
+411 NSALNNFKENTDI

-430 RGFSLEDVL
+430 RGLSVEDVL
-439 QSSLSLEEGLN
+439 QSSISLEEGLN
-450 DAISNKAFEVD
+450 EAISNKAFEVD

-499 QDYKSGETQDK
+499 QDYKSEETQDK
-510 IYEIYNIIED
+510 IYEIYNVIED

-538 LSQYSSVNNNGSNF
+538 LSQYSSVNDNGSNF
-552 NNSNIDLTLRN
+552 SNSDIDLALRN
-563 SIIETIFDSDIGL
+563 LIIETIFDSDIGL

-596 DEERLLNFD
+596 DEETILNFD
-605 NVQKEVRSDI
+605 NVQNEVRSDI
-615 INQRQKKELEDI
+615 INQRQKKDLEDI
-627 SFQYLDDINK
+627 SFQYLNDINN
-637 NINNLEQISDNLNV
+637 NINNLEQIADNLNV

-681 NKAFRAN
+681 NKAFKAN

-713 EALNQRNEDNLKNEL
+713 ETLNKRNEDNLKNEL
-728 LIILSE
+728 LIILTE

>member
-1 MAWLSA
+1 
-7 LIKAIL
+7 
-13 EWLTAEV
+13 
-20 KKDTKAG
+20 
-27 DADDVPEE
+27 
-35 TKKSWADRIKEQEAK
+35 
-50 MAEQREK
+50 
-57 DEQMRRNEMDKRREQ
+57 
-72 QQKGHRLTANF
+72 
-83 QKKALRFV
+83 
-91 DDIEFAF
+91 
-98 NSIKQHFMKTN
+98 
-109 TTKFLILF
+109 
-117 GSSVQNP
+117 
-124 KEGFML
+124 ML
-130 DFLRRNASGPFGLTL
+130 DLLRRNASGPFGLTL

-213 IQILT
+213 IQILS

-224 TLNSSADKMKLR
+224 TLNSSADRMKLR
-236 PSDKSLTERLKNTNS
+236 PSDNSLTERLKNTNS

-288 AQIYRA
+288 TQIYRA
-294 LFENLNISKEFN
+294 LFENLNISKEFS
-306 NLIHR
+306 NLIYK

-317 SVEYLVLNTNTENVD
+317 NVEYLVLNTTSENED
-332 SYEINNQELLNYYNN
+332 SYEINNEELLNYYNN

-355 TKRDFTLLTLLKSE
+355 SKRDFTLISLLKSE
-369 ISSLIEVQED
+369 LSSLIEVEEE
-379 IIKEIYENNVS
+379 IIKEIYENNLG

-411 NLALNNFKENTDI
+411 NLALNNFEENTDI
-424 NNIIVS
+424 NNILVS
-430 RGFSLEDVL
+430 RGLSVEDVL

-450 DAISNKAFEVD
+450 EDISNKAFEVD
-461 KNILAGPVQG
+461 KNILTGPVPG

-486 LKKTFLE
+486 FKKTFLE

-499 QDYKSGETQDK
+499 QDYKSEETQDK
-510 IYEIYNIIED
+510 IYEVYNVIED
-520 QRAAGLTFE
+520 QRAEGLTFE
-529 EIALENNLK
+529 EIAIENKLK

-552 NNSNIDLTLRN
+552 SNSNIDLTLRN

-581 EDQNGNVVF
+581 EDQNGNVIF
-590 IRVDNI
+590 IRIDNV
-596 DEERLLNFD
+596 DEERFLDFD
-605 NVQKEVRSDI
+605 SVQNEVRSDI

-627 SFQYLDDINK
+627 SLQYLNDIN
-637 NINNLEQISDNLNV
+637 NNNNNLEQISDNLNV
-651 AILKRDN
+651 AILTRNN

-672 IEEIFKTNV
+672 MQEIFKTKL
-681 NKAFRAN
+681 NKPFKAN

-702 ISIEEQKESDI
+702 ISIREQKEVDI
-713 EALNQRNEDNLKNEL
+713 ENLNQQNEDNLKNEL
-728 LIILSE
+728 LFTLSE

-757 TQGSF
+757 AQGSF

>member
-1 MAWLSA
+1 
-7 LIKAIL
+7 
-13 EWLTAEV
+13 
-20 KKDTKAG
+20 
-27 DADDVPEE
+27 
-35 TKKSWADRIKEQEAK
+35 
-50 MAEQREK
+50 
-57 DEQMRRNEMDKRREQ
+57 
-72 QQKGHRLTANF
+72 
-83 QKKALRFV
+83 
-91 DDIEFAF
+91 
-98 NSIKQHFMKTN
+98 
-109 TTKFLILF
+109 
-117 GSSVQNP
+117 
-124 KEGFML
+124 ML
-130 DFLRRNASGPFGLTL
+130 DLLRRNASGPFGLTL

-224 TLNSSADKMKLR
+224 TLNSSADEMKLR
-236 PSDKSLTERLKNTNS
+236 PSDNSLTERLKNTSS

-294 LFENLNISKEFN
+294 LFENLNISKEFS

-317 SVEYLVLNTNTENVD
+317 SVDYLVLNTNTENVD
-332 SYEINNQELLNYYNN
+332 PYEINNQELLSYYNN

-355 TKRDFTLLTLLKSE
+355 SKRDFTLLTLLKSE
-369 ISSLIEVQED
+369 ISSLIEVEEE
-379 IIKEIYENNVS
+379 IIKEIYENNLS

-411 NLALNNFKENTDI
+411 NSALNNFKENTDI

-430 RGFSLEDVL
+430 RGLSIEDVL
-439 QSSLSLEEGLN
+439 QSSISLEEGLN
-450 DAISNKAFEVD
+450 EAISNKAFEVD

-493 VKEKIE
+493 VYEKIE
-499 QDYKSGETQDK
+499 QDYKSEETQDK
-510 IYEIYNIIED
+510 IYEIYNVIED

-538 LSQYSSVNNNGSNF
+538 LSQYSSVNDNGSNF
-552 NNSNIDLTLRN
+552 SNSDIDLALRN
-563 SIIETIFDSDIGL
+563 LIIETIFDSDIGL

-596 DEERLLNFD
+596 DEETILNFD
-605 NVQKEVRSDI
+605 NVQNEVRSDI
-615 INQRQKKELEDI
+615 INQRQKKDLEDI
-627 SFQYLDDINK
+627 SFQYLNDINN
-637 NINNLEQISDNLNV
+637 NINNLEQIADNLNV

-681 NKAFRAN
+681 NKAFKAN
-688 VGIGDSIIIGLVTK
+688 VGIGDSIIIGMVTK
-702 ISIEEQKESDI
+702 ISIEEQKEADI

>member
-1 MAWLSA
+1 
-7 LIKAIL
+7 
-13 EWLTAEV
+13 
-20 KKDTKAG
+20 
-27 DADDVPEE
+27 
-35 TKKSWADRIKEQEAK
+35 
-50 MAEQREK
+50 
-57 DEQMRRNEMDKRREQ
+57 
-72 QQKGHRLTANF
+72 
-83 QKKALRFV
+83 
-91 DDIEFAF
+91 
-98 NSIKQHFMKTN
+98 
-109 TTKFLILF
+109 
-117 GSSVQNP
+117 
-124 KEGFML
+124 ML
-130 DFLRRNASGPFGLTL
+130 DLLRRNASGPFGLTL

-224 TLNSSADKMKLR
+224 TLNSSADEMKLR
-236 PSDKSLTERLKNTNS
+236 PSDNSLTERLKNTSS

-294 LFENLNISKEFN
+294 LFENLNISKEFS

-317 SVEYLVLNTNTENVD
+317 SVDYLVLNTNTENVD
-332 SYEINNQELLNYYNN
+332 PYEINNQELLSYYNN

-355 TKRDFTLLTLLKSE
+355 SKRDFTLLTLLKSE
-369 ISSLIEVQED
+369 ISSLIEVEEE
-379 IIKEIYENNVS
+379 IIKEIYENNLS

-411 NLALNNFKENTDI
+411 NSALNNFKENTDI
-424 NNIIVS
+424 NNIIFS
-430 RGFSLEDVL
+430 RGLSVEDVL
-439 QSSLSLEEGLN
+439 QSSISLEEGLN
-450 DAISNKAFEVD
+450 EAISNKAFEVD

-510 IYEIYNIIED
+510 IYEIYNVIED

-538 LSQYSSVNNNGSNF
+538 LSQYSSVNDNGSNF
-552 NNSNIDLTLRN
+552 SNSDIDLALRN
-563 SIIETIFDSDIGL
+563 LIIETIFDSDIGL

-596 DEERLLNFD
+596 DEETILNFD
-605 NVQKEVRSDI
+605 NVQNEVRSDI
-615 INQRQKKELEDI
+615 INQRQKKDLEDI
-627 SFQYLDDINK
+627 SFQYLNDINN
-637 NINNLEQISDNLNV
+637 NINNLEQIADNLNV

-672 IEEIFKTNV
+672 VEEIFKTNV
-681 NKAFRAN
+681 NKAFKAN
-688 VGIGDSIIIGLVTK
+688 VGIGDSIIIGMVTK
-702 ISIEEQKESDI
+702 ISIEEQKEADI

>member
-1 MAWLSA
+1 
-7 LIKAIL
+7 
-13 EWLTAEV
+13 
-20 KKDTKAG
+20 
-27 DADDVPEE
+27 
-35 TKKSWADRIKEQEAK
+35 
-50 MAEQREK
+50 
-57 DEQMRRNEMDKRREQ
+57 
-72 QQKGHRLTANF
+72 
-83 QKKALRFV
+83 
-91 DDIEFAF
+91 
-98 NSIKQHFMKTN
+98 
-109 TTKFLILF
+109 
-117 GSSVQNP
+117 
-124 KEGFML
+124 ML
-130 DFLRRNASGPFGLTL
+130 DLLRRNASGPFGLTL

-294 LFENLNISKEFN
+294 LFENLNISKEFS

-317 SVEYLVLNTNTENVD
+317 SVDYLVLNTNTENVD
-332 SYEINNQELLNYYNN
+332 PYEINNQELLNYYNN

-355 TKRDFTLLTLLKSE
+355 SKRDFTLLTLLKSE

-411 NLALNNFKENTDI
+411 NLALSNFKENTDI

-430 RGFSLEDVL
+430 RGLSIEDVL

-552 NNSNIDLTLRN
+552 SNSNIDLTLRN

-672 IEEIFKTNV
+672 VEEIFKTNV
-681 NKAFRAN
+681 NKAFKAN

-702 ISIEEQKESDI
+702 ISVEEQKESDI
-713 EALNQRNEDNLKNEL
+713 ETLNKRNEDNLKNEL
-728 LIILSE
+728 LIILTE

>member
-1 MAWLSA
+1 
-7 LIKAIL
+7 
-13 EWLTAEV
+13 
-20 KKDTKAG
+20 
-27 DADDVPEE
+27 
-35 TKKSWADRIKEQEAK
+35 
-50 MAEQREK
+50 
-57 DEQMRRNEMDKRREQ
+57 
-72 QQKGHRLTANF
+72 
-83 QKKALRFV
+83 
-91 DDIEFAF
+91 
-98 NSIKQHFMKTN
+98 
-109 TTKFLILF
+109 
-117 GSSVQNP
+117 
-124 KEGFML
+124 ML
-130 DFLRRNASGPFGLTL
+130 DLLRRNASGPFGLTL

-224 TLNSSADKMKLR
+224 TLNSSADEMKLR
-236 PSDKSLTERLKNTNS
+236 PSDNSLTERLKNTSS

-294 LFENLNISKEFN
+294 LFENLNISKEFS

-317 SVEYLVLNTNTENVD
+317 SVDYLVLNTNTKNVD
-332 SYEINNQELLNYYNN
+332 PYEINNQELLSYYNN

-355 TKRDFTLLTLLKSE
+355 SKRDFTLLTLLKSE
-369 ISSLIEVQED
+369 ISSLIEVEEE
-379 IIKEIYENNVS
+379 IIKEIYENNLS

-411 NLALNNFKENTDI
+411 NSALNNFKENTDI

-430 RGFSLEDVL
+430 RGLSVEDVL
-439 QSSLSLEEGLN
+439 QSSISLEEGLN
-450 DAISNKAFEVD
+450 EAISNKAFEVD

-499 QDYKSGETQDK
+499 QDYKSEETQDK
-510 IYEIYNIIED
+510 IYEIYNVIED

-538 LSQYSSVNNNGSNF
+538 LSQYSSVNDNGSNF
-552 NNSNIDLTLRN
+552 SNSDIDLALRN
-563 SIIETIFDSDIGL
+563 LIIETIFDSDIGL

-596 DEERLLNFD
+596 DEETILNFD
-605 NVQKEVRSDI
+605 NVQNEVRSDI
-615 INQRQKKELEDI
+615 INQRKKKDLEDI
-627 SFQYLDDINK
+627 SFQYLNDINN
-637 NINNLEQISDNLNV
+637 NINNLEQIADNLNV

-681 NKAFRAN
+681 NKAFKAN
-688 VGIGDSIIIGLVTK
+688 VGIGDSIIIGMVTK
-702 ISIEEQKESDI
+702 ISIEEQKEADI

>member
-1 MAWLSA
+1 
-7 LIKAIL
+7 
-13 EWLTAEV
+13 
-20 KKDTKAG
+20 
-27 DADDVPEE
+27 
-35 TKKSWADRIKEQEAK
+35 
-50 MAEQREK
+50 
-57 DEQMRRNEMDKRREQ
+57 
-72 QQKGHRLTANF
+72 
-83 QKKALRFV
+83 
-91 DDIEFAF
+91 
-98 NSIKQHFMKTN
+98 
-109 TTKFLILF
+109 
-117 GSSVQNP
+117 
-124 KEGFML
+124 ML
-130 DFLRRNASGPFGLTL
+130 DLLRRNASGPFGLTL

-185 RYNREINRISNE
+185 RYNREISRISNE

-236 PSDKSLTERLKNTNS
+236 PSDNSLTERLKNTNS

-294 LFENLNISKEFN
+294 LFENLNISKEFS
-306 NLIHR
+306 NLIYR

-317 SVEYLVLNTNTENVD
+317 NVEYLVLNINTESLD
-332 SYEINNQELLNYYNN
+332 AYEINNQELLSYYNN
-347 NKDNYKSE
+347 NKDNYISE
-355 TKRDFTLLTLLKSE
+355 SKRDFTLLTLLKSE
-369 ISSLIEVQED
+369 LNSLIKVEEG
-379 IIKEIYENNVS
+379 IIKEIYENNLS

-424 NNIIVS
+424 NNIIIS
-430 RGFSLEDVL
+430 RGLSVEDVI
-439 QSSLSLEEGLN
+439 QSSLSSEEGLN
-450 DAISNKAFEVD
+450 EAISNKAFELD
-461 KNILAGPVQG
+461 KNILAGPVPG

-486 LKKTFLE
+486 LKQTFLE

-499 QDYKSGETQDK
+499 NDYKSEETQDK
-510 IYEIYNIIED
+510 IYEIYNVIED

-552 NNSNIDLTLRN
+552 SNSNIDLTLKN

-605 NVQKEVRSDI
+605 SVQNEVRSDI

-627 SFQYLDDINK
+627 SFQHLDDINN
-637 NINNLEQISDNLNV
+637 NINSLEQIADNLNV

-681 NKAFRAN
+681 NKAFKAN
-688 VGIGDSIIIGLVTK
+688 VGIGDSIIIGMVTK
-702 ISIEEQKESDI
+702 ISIQEQKESDL

>member
-1 MAWLSA
+1 
-7 LIKAIL
+7 
-13 EWLTAEV
+13 
-20 KKDTKAG
+20 
-27 DADDVPEE
+27 
-35 TKKSWADRIKEQEAK
+35 
-50 MAEQREK
+50 
-57 DEQMRRNEMDKRREQ
+57 
-72 QQKGHRLTANF
+72 
-83 QKKALRFV
+83 
-91 DDIEFAF
+91 
-98 NSIKQHFMKTN
+98 
-109 TTKFLILF
+109 
-117 GSSVQNP
+117 
-124 KEGFML
+124 ML
-130 DFLRRNASGPFGLTL
+130 DLLRRNASGPFGLTL

-224 TLNSSADKMKLR
+224 TLNSSADEMKLR
-236 PSDKSLTERLKNTNS
+236 PSDNSLTERLKNTSS

-294 LFENLNISKEFN
+294 LFENLNISKEFS

-317 SVEYLVLNTNTENVD
+317 SVDYLVLNTNTENVD
-332 SYEINNQELLNYYNN
+332 PYEINNQELLNYYNN

-355 TKRDFTLLTLLKSE
+355 SKRDFTLLTLLKSE

-411 NLALNNFKENTDI
+411 NSALNNFKENTDI

-430 RGFSLEDVL
+430 RGLSVEDVL
-439 QSSLSLEEGLN
+439 QSSISLEEGLN
-450 DAISNKAFEVD
+450 EAISNKAFEVD

-499 QDYKSGETQDK
+499 QDYKSEETQDK

-538 LSQYSSVNNNGSNF
+538 ISQYSSVNDNGSNF
-552 NNSNIDLTLRN
+552 SNSDIDLALRN
-563 SIIETIFDSDIGL
+563 LIIETIFDSDIGL

-596 DEERLLNFD
+596 DEETILNFD
-605 NVQKEVRSDI
+605 NVQNEVRSDI
-615 INQRQKKELEDI
+615 INQRQKKDLEDI
-627 SFQYLDDINK
+627 SFQYLNDINN
-637 NINNLEQISDNLNV
+637 NINNLEQIADNLNV

-681 NKAFRAN
+681 NKAFKAN
-688 VGIGDSIIIGLVTK
+688 VGIGDSIIIGMVTK
-702 ISIEEQKESDI
+702 ISIEEQKEADI

>member
-1 MAWLSA
+1 
-7 LIKAIL
+7 
-13 EWLTAEV
+13 
-20 KKDTKAG
+20 
-27 DADDVPEE
+27 
-35 TKKSWADRIKEQEAK
+35 
-50 MAEQREK
+50 
-57 DEQMRRNEMDKRREQ
+57 
-72 QQKGHRLTANF
+72 
-83 QKKALRFV
+83 
-91 DDIEFAF
+91 
-98 NSIKQHFMKTN
+98 
-109 TTKFLILF
+109 
-117 GSSVQNP
+117 
-124 KEGFML
+124 ML
-130 DFLRRNASGPFGLTL
+130 DLLRRNASGPFGLTL

-224 TLNSSADKMKLR
+224 TLNSSADEMKLR
-236 PSDKSLTERLKNTNS
+236 PSDNSLTERLKNTSS

-294 LFENLNISKEFN
+294 LFENLNISKEFS

-317 SVEYLVLNTNTENVD
+317 SVDYLVLNTNTENVD
-332 SYEINNQELLNYYNN
+332 PYEINDQELLSYYNN

-355 TKRDFTLLTLLKSE
+355 SKRDFTLLTLLKSE
-369 ISSLIEVQED
+369 ISSLIEVEEE
-379 IIKEIYENNVS
+379 IIKEIYENNLS

-411 NLALNNFKENTDI
+411 NSALNNFKENTDI

-430 RGFSLEDVL
+430 RGLSVEDVL
-439 QSSLSLEEGLN
+439 QSSISLEEGLN
-450 DAISNKAFEVD
+450 EAISNKAFEVD

-486 LKKTFLE
+486 IKKTFLE

-499 QDYKSGETQDK
+499 QDYKSEETQDK
-510 IYEIYNIIED
+510 IYEIYNVIED

-538 LSQYSSVNNNGSNF
+538 LSQYSSVNDNGSNF
-552 NNSNIDLTLRN
+552 INSDIDLALRN
-563 SIIETIFDSDIGL
+563 LIIETIFDSDIGL

-596 DEERLLNFD
+596 DEETILNFD
-605 NVQKEVRSDI
+605 NVQNEVRSDI
-615 INQRQKKELEDI
+615 INQRQKKDLEDI
-627 SFQYLDDINK
+627 SFQYLNDINN
-637 NINNLEQISDNLNV
+637 NINNLEQIADNLNV

-681 NKAFRAN
+681 NKAFKAN
-688 VGIGDSIIIGLVTK
+688 VGIGDSIIIGMVTK
-702 ISIEEQKESDI
+702 ISIEEQKEADI

>member
-1 MAWLSA
+1 
-7 LIKAIL
+7 
-13 EWLTAEV
+13 
-20 KKDTKAG
+20 
-27 DADDVPEE
+27 
-35 TKKSWADRIKEQEAK
+35 
-50 MAEQREK
+50 
-57 DEQMRRNEMDKRREQ
+57 
-72 QQKGHRLTANF
+72 
-83 QKKALRFV
+83 
-91 DDIEFAF
+91 
-98 NSIKQHFMKTN
+98 
-109 TTKFLILF
+109 
-117 GSSVQNP
+117 
-124 KEGFML
+124 ML
-130 DFLRRNASGPFGLTL
+130 DLLRRNASGPFGLTL

-197 LERFVSNEE
+197 LGRFVSNEE

-224 TLNSSADKMKLR
+224 TLNSSADEMKLR
-236 PSDKSLTERLKNTNS
+236 PSDNSLTERLKNTSS

-294 LFENLNISKEFN
+294 LFENLNISKEFS

-317 SVEYLVLNTNTENVD
+317 SVDYLVLNTNTENVD
-332 SYEINNQELLNYYNN
+332 PYEINNQELLSYYNN

-355 TKRDFTLLTLLKSE
+355 SKRDFTLLTLLKSE
-369 ISSLIEVQED
+369 ISSLIEVEEE
-379 IIKEIYENNVS
+379 IIKEIYENNLS

-411 NLALNNFKENTDI
+411 NSALNNFKENTDI

-430 RGFSLEDVL
+430 RGLSVEDVL
-439 QSSLSLEEGLN
+439 QSSISLEEGLN
-450 DAISNKAFEVD
+450 EAISNKAFEVD

-499 QDYKSGETQDK
+499 QDYKSDETQDK
-510 IYEIYNIIED
+510 IYEIYNVIED
-520 QRAAGLTFE
+520 QRAAGLTLE
-529 EIALENNLK
+529 EIAVENNLK

-552 NNSNIDLTLRN
+552 SNSNIDLTLRN

-596 DEERLLNFD
+596 DEETILNFD
-605 NVQKEVRSDI
+605 NVQNEVRSDI

-637 NINNLEQISDNLNV
+637 NINNLEQISDNLNI
-651 AILKRDN
+651 AILKRDK

-672 IEEIFKTNV
+672 VEEIFRTNV
-681 NKAFRAN
+681 NKAFKAN

-713 EALNQRNEDNLKNEL
+713 ETLNKRNEDNLKNEL
-728 LIILSE
+728 LIILTE

>member
-1 MAWLSA
+1 
-7 LIKAIL
+7 
-13 EWLTAEV
+13 
-20 KKDTKAG
+20 
-27 DADDVPEE
+27 
-35 TKKSWADRIKEQEAK
+35 
-50 MAEQREK
+50 
-57 DEQMRRNEMDKRREQ
+57 
-72 QQKGHRLTANF
+72 
-83 QKKALRFV
+83 
-91 DDIEFAF
+91 
-98 NSIKQHFMKTN
+98 
-109 TTKFLILF
+109 
-117 GSSVQNP
+117 
-124 KEGFML
+124 ML
-130 DFLRRNASGPFGLTL
+130 DLLRRNASGPFGLTL

-271 GITEDLFFSM
+271 GINEDLFFTM

-294 LFENLNISKEFN
+294 LFENLNISKEFS

-317 SVEYLVLNTNTENVD
+317 SVEYIVLNTNTENVD

-355 TKRDFTLLTLLKSE
+355 SKRDFTLLTLLKAE

-411 NLALNNFKENTDI
+411 NLALSNFKENTDV

-430 RGFSLEDVL
+430 RGLSLEDVL

-499 QDYKSGETQDK
+499 QDYKSEETQDK

-552 NNSNIDLTLRN
+552 SNSNIDLTLRN

-627 SFQYLDDINK
+627 SFQYIDDINN

-672 IEEIFKTNV
+672 VEEIFKTNV
-681 NKAFRAN
+681 NKAFKAN

-728 LIILSE
+728 LIILTE

>member
-1 MAWLSA
+1 
-7 LIKAIL
+7 
-13 EWLTAEV
+13 
-20 KKDTKAG
+20 
-27 DADDVPEE
+27 
-35 TKKSWADRIKEQEAK
+35 
-50 MAEQREK
+50 
-57 DEQMRRNEMDKRREQ
+57 
-72 QQKGHRLTANF
+72 
-83 QKKALRFV
+83 
-91 DDIEFAF
+91 
-98 NSIKQHFMKTN
+98 
-109 TTKFLILF
+109 
-117 GSSVQNP
+117 
-124 KEGFML
+124 ML
-130 DFLRRNASGPFGLTL
+130 DLLRRNASGPFGLTL

-224 TLNSSADKMKLR
+224 TLNSSADEMKLR
-236 PSDKSLTERLKNTNS
+236 PSDNSLTERLKNTSS

-294 LFENLNISKEFN
+294 LFENLNISKEFS

-317 SVEYLVLNTNTENVD
+317 SVDYLVLNTNTKNVD
-332 SYEINNQELLNYYNN
+332 PYEINDQELLSYYNN
-347 NKDNYKSE
+347 NRDNYKSE
-355 TKRDFTLLTLLKSE
+355 SKRDFTLLTLLKSE
-369 ISSLIEVQED
+369 ISSLIEVEEE
-379 IIKEIYENNVS
+379 IIKEIYENNLS

-411 NLALNNFKENTDI
+411 NSALNNFKENTDI

-430 RGFSLEDVL
+430 RGLSVEDVL
-439 QSSLSLEEGLN
+439 QSSISLEEGLN
-450 DAISNKAFEVD
+450 EAISNKAFEVD

-499 QDYKSGETQDK
+499 QDYKSEETQDK
-510 IYEIYNIIED
+510 IYEIYNVIED

-538 LSQYSSVNNNGSNF
+538 LSQYSSVNDNGSNF
-552 NNSNIDLTLRN
+552 SNSDIDLALRN
-563 SIIETIFDSDIGL
+563 LIIETIFDSDIGL

-596 DEERLLNFD
+596 DEETILNFD
-605 NVQKEVRSDI
+605 NVQNEVRSDI
-615 INQRQKKELEDI
+615 INQRQKKDLEDI
-627 SFQYLDDINK
+627 SFQYLNDINN
-637 NINNLEQISDNLNV
+637 NINNLEQIADNLNV

-681 NKAFRAN
+681 NKAFKAN
-688 VGIGDSIIIGLVTK
+688 VGIGDSIIIGMVTK
-702 ISIEEQKESDI
+702 ISIEEQKEADI
-713 EALNQRNEDNLKNEL
+713 EALNQRNEENLKNEL

>member
-1 MAWLSA
+1 
-7 LIKAIL
+7 
-13 EWLTAEV
+13 
-20 KKDTKAG
+20 
-27 DADDVPEE
+27 
-35 TKKSWADRIKEQEAK
+35 
-50 MAEQREK
+50 
-57 DEQMRRNEMDKRREQ
+57 
-72 QQKGHRLTANF
+72 
-83 QKKALRFV
+83 
-91 DDIEFAF
+91 
-98 NSIKQHFMKTN
+98 
-109 TTKFLILF
+109 
-117 GSSVQNP
+117 
-124 KEGFML
+124 ML
-130 DFLRRNASGPFGLTL
+130 DLLRRNASGPFGLTL

-224 TLNSSADKMKLR
+224 TLNSSADEMKLR
-236 PSDKSLTERLKNTNS
+236 PSDNSLTERLKNTSS

-294 LFENLNISKEFN
+294 LFENLNISKEFS

-317 SVEYLVLNTNTENVD
+317 SVDYLVLNTNTENVD
-332 SYEINNQELLNYYNN
+332 PYEINNQELLSYYNN
-347 NKDNYKSE
+347 NRDNYKSE
-355 TKRDFTLLTLLKSE
+355 SKRDFTLLTLLKSE
-369 ISSLIEVQED
+369 ISSLIEVEEE
-379 IIKEIYENNVS
+379 IIKEIYENNLS

-411 NLALNNFKENTDI
+411 NSALNNFKENTDI
-424 NNIIVS
+424 NNIIFS
-430 RGFSLEDVL
+430 RGLSVEDVL
-439 QSSLSLEEGLN
+439 QSSISLEEGLN
-450 DAISNKAFEVD
+450 EAISNKAFEVD

-552 NNSNIDLTLRN
+552 SNSNIDLTLRN

-681 NKAFRAN
+681 NKAFKAN
-688 VGIGDSIIIGLVTK
+688 VGIGDSIIIGMVTK
-702 ISIEEQKESDI
+702 ISIEEQKEADI

>member
-1 MAWLSA
+1 
-7 LIKAIL
+7 
-13 EWLTAEV
+13 
-20 KKDTKAG
+20 
-27 DADDVPEE
+27 
-35 TKKSWADRIKEQEAK
+35 
-50 MAEQREK
+50 
-57 DEQMRRNEMDKRREQ
+57 
-72 QQKGHRLTANF
+72 
-83 QKKALRFV
+83 
-91 DDIEFAF
+91 
-98 NSIKQHFMKTN
+98 
-109 TTKFLILF
+109 
-117 GSSVQNP
+117 
-124 KEGFML
+124 ML
-130 DFLRRNASGPFGLTL
+130 DLLRRNASGPFGLTL

-236 PSDKSLTERLKNTNS
+236 PSDNSLTERLKNTNS

-294 LFENLNISKEFN
+294 LFENLNISKEFS

-317 SVEYLVLNTNTENVD
+317 NVEYLVLNTNTENVD
-332 SYEINNQELLNYYNN
+332 SYEINNQELLNYYSN

-355 TKRDFTLLTLLKSE
+355 SKRDFTLLTLLKSE
-369 ISSLIEVQED
+369 ISSLIEVEED

-430 RGFSLEDVL
+430 RGLSLEDVL
-439 QSSLSLEEGLN
+439 QSSLTLEEGLN

-471 PFGPTLIYVTKIESS
+471 PFGPTLIYVTNIESS
-486 LKKTFLE
+486 LKKTFFE

-499 QDYKSGETQDK
+499 QDYKSEETQDK
-510 IYEIYNIIED
+510 IYEIYNVIED

-538 LSQYSSVNNNGSNF
+538 LSQYSSVNDNGSNF
-552 NNSNIDLTLRN
+552 SNSDIDLALRN
-563 SIIETIFDSDIGL
+563 LIIETIFDSDIGL

-605 NVQKEVRSDI
+605 NVQNEVRSDI
-615 INQRQKKELEDI
+615 INQRQKKELEDK
-627 SFQYLDDINK
+627 SLQYLDDINNK
-637 NINNLEQISDNLNV
+637 INNLEQISDNLNV

-702 ISIEEQKESDI
+702 ISIQEQKESDI
-713 EALNQRNEDNLKNEL
+713 EDLNQRNEDNLKNEL

>member
-1 MAWLSA
+1 
-7 LIKAIL
+7 
-13 EWLTAEV
+13 
-20 KKDTKAG
+20 
-27 DADDVPEE
+27 
-35 TKKSWADRIKEQEAK
+35 
-50 MAEQREK
+50 
-57 DEQMRRNEMDKRREQ
+57 
-72 QQKGHRLTANF
+72 
-83 QKKALRFV
+83 
-91 DDIEFAF
+91 
-98 NSIKQHFMKTN
+98 
-109 TTKFLILF
+109 
-117 GSSVQNP
+117 
-124 KEGFML
+124 ML
-130 DFLRRNASGPFGLTL
+130 DLLRRNASGPFGLTL

-294 LFENLNISKEFN
+294 LFENLNISKEFS

-317 SVEYLVLNTNTENVD
+317 NVEYIVLNTDTENID

-355 TKRDFTLLTLLKSE
+355 SKRDFTLLTLLKSE

-411 NLALNNFKENTDI
+411 NLALSNFKENRI
-424 NNIIVS
+424 
-430 RGFSLEDVL
+430 
-439 QSSLSLEEGLN
+439 
-450 DAISNKAFEVD
+450 
-461 KNILAGPVQG
+461 
-471 PFGPTLIYVTKIESS
+471 
-486 LKKTFLE
+486 
-493 VKEKIE
+493 
-499 QDYKSGETQDK
+499 
-510 IYEIYNIIED
+510 
-520 QRAAGLTFE
+520 
-529 EIALENNLK
+529 
-538 LSQYSSVNNNGSNF
+538 
-552 NNSNIDLTLRN
+552 
-563 SIIETIFDSDIGL
+563 
-576 EMDPL
+576 
-581 EDQNGNVVF
+581 
-590 IRVDNI
+590 
-596 DEERLLNFD
+596 
-605 NVQKEVRSDI
+605 
-615 INQRQKKELEDI
+615 
-627 SFQYLDDINK
+627 
-637 NINNLEQISDNLNV
+637 
-651 AILKRDN
+651 
-658 LSRYSFDEVFSRSA
+658 
-672 IEEIFKTNV
+672 
-681 NKAFRAN
+681 
-688 VGIGDSIIIGLVTK
+688 K
-702 ISIEEQKESDI
+702 ISY
-713 EALNQRNEDNLKNEL
+713 LTG
-728 LIILSE
+728 
-734 ELQKELSSEVY
+734 V
-745 PERLDFLFETIN
+745 
-757 TQGSF
+757 